1 MRAVECRAAVAPIGV
16 EKVLCY
22 PGLRNIVSRKG
33 TPLIIEGLGK
43 SVGELE
49 HRTATE
55 ALTQAQLQRVV
66 VGYSVGHNQR
76 DRPEIRVDALT
87 SGGINDRIRFTG
99 THQVQTAIAR
109 VSNLQ
114 PVGCGD
120 VPLNVYVITEVVG
133 LRSLVESAE

>member
-1 MRAVECRAAVAPIGV
+1 MRAVECRAAVVPIGV

-33 TPLIIEGLGK
+33 TTLIIEGLGK

-49 HRTATE
+49 HHTAAE
-55 ALTQAQLQRVV
+55 SLTQAQLQRVV

-87 SGGINDRIRFTG
+87 SGGINDRICFTG
-99 THQVQTAIAR
+99 AHQVQTAIAG

-114 PVGCGD
+114 QGAWGD
-120 VPLNVYVITEVVG
+120 LPLNV
-133 LRSLVESAE
+133 